1 MSGGMLDFTKMSAGG
16 NDFLMVD
23 RFASEQGDAEP
34 AVIDADFVRR
44 VCRRALSVGGDG
56 VILIEPAVKA
66 DVRMI
71 YYNADGGRAALCG
84 NGVRCVAR
92 LASLR
97 GHARASGM
105 TIEAD
110 CGVLQAEVTGEVAGF
125 SLALGRPEL
134 RPMRLRLDGPSG
146 EAGVT
151 MQATLAPVGVP
162 HLVVESP
169 DAHGMTGAELAHS
182 AGPLR
187 RHPDLGPAGA
197 NVDFFT
203 VRDRHTIDIRC
214 WERGIEGETLSSGS
228 GCIATTLVLVRAGLA
243 DSPVSCR
250 SRTGLVS
257 TVTIQPGPDET
268 ISAHLA
274 GDARVIYEGRLD
286 TEALSGF
293 HP

>member
-1 MSGGMLDFTKMSAGG
+1 MRDGILEFTKMSAGG
-16 NDFLMVD
+16 NDFLVVD
-23 RFASEQGDAEP
+23 RFPGGPGGARQ

-56 VILIEPAVKA
+56 LILIEPCEKA

-97 GHARASGM
+97 GHARAAGM

-110 CGVLQAEVTGEVAGF
+110 CGILPAEVAGDVAGF
-125 SLALGRPEL
+125 SLSLGRPAL
-134 RPMRLRLDGPSG
+134 RSMTLHVDGVPG
-146 EAGVT
+146 GLT
-151 MQATLAPVGVP
+151 ATLLTVGVP
-162 HLVVESP
+162 HLVVP
-169 DAHGMTGAELAHS
+169 HADAHGMTAEQLAQL
-182 AGPLR
+182 APQLR
-187 RHPDLGPAGA
+187 RHPDLGPEGA
-197 NVDFFT
+197 NVDFVT
-203 VRDRHTIDIRC
+203 VRGPHGLDIRC

-228 GCIATTLVLVRAGLA
+228 GCIASALASIRAGQA
-243 DSPVSCR
+243 ESPVACR

-257 TVTIQPGPDET
+257 TVTLRTGPDE
-268 ISAHLA
+268 ILAAHLA

-286 TEALSGF
+286 PEALAGF
-293 HP
+293 VP

>member
-1 MSGGMLDFTKMSAGG
+1 MLDFTKMSAGG
-16 NDFLMVD
+16 NDFLVVD
-23 RFASEQGDAEP
+23 RFAGAQGTARSL
-34 AVIDADFVRR
+34 VIDSDFVRR

-56 VILIEPAVKA
+56 LILIEPTAKA

-110 CGVLQAEVTGEVAGF
+110 CGILQAEVTGEVAGF
-125 SLALGRPEL
+125 SLALGRPEV
-134 RPMRLRLDGPSG
+134 RQMRLRVDGPSD
-146 EAGVT
+146 EAGVAI
-151 MQATLAPVGVP
+151 QAALATVGVP
-162 HLVVESP
+162 HLVVESS
-169 DAHGMTGAELAHS
+169 DAHGMTSDELAHS

-187 RHPDLGPAGA
+187 GHPDLGPAGA

-203 VRDRHTIDIRC
+203 IRDRHALDIRC

-228 GCIATTLVLVRAGLA
+228 GCIATTLIAVRAGLA

-268 ISAHLA
+268 ISAHLS